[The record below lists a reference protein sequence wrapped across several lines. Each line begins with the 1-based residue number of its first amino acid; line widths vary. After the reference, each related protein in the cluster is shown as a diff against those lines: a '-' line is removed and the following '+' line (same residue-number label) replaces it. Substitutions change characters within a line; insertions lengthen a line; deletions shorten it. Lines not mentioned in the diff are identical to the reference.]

1 MGSFI
6 MREII
11 DQLRSTVRFCGF
23 ELETVQTHPNYV
35 SLELRSKK
43 RFRKKNYTLGV
54 SKTLTGILT
63 AERELSRSSKRQIL
77 IMDPVNNLMEP
88 TLTAVKLFHTFEDLQ
103 TFLND

>member
-1 MGSFI
+1 

-23 ELETVQTHPNYV
+23 ELETIQSHPNYV
-35 SLELRSKK
+35 SLELQSKK

-54 SKTLTGILT
+54 SKSLSGLLA
-63 AERELSRSSKRQIL
+63 AERELSRSSKNKVI
-77 IMDPVNNLMEP
+77 IMDPINNLMEP

-103 TFLND
+103 AFLSA

>member
-1 MGSFI
+1 

-11 DQLRSTVRFCGF
+11 EQLRSTVSFCGF
-23 ELETVQTHPNYV
+23 ELESIQSHPNYV

-54 SKTLTGILT
+54 SKSLSGILA
-63 AERELSRSSKRQIL
+63 AERELSRTSKRKIL

-88 TLTAVKLFHTFEDLQ
+88 TLTTIRLFHTFEDLQ
-103 TFLND
+103 DFLNE

>member
-1 MGSFI
+1 

-23 ELETVQTHPNYV
+23 ELETIQSHPSYV

-43 RFRKKNYTLGV
+43 LFRKKNYTLGV
-54 SKTLTGILT
+54 SKSLSGLLT
-63 AERELSRSSKRQIL
+63 AERELSRNSKNKVI
-77 IMDPVNNLMEP
+77 IMDPINNLMEP

-103 TFLND
+103 TFLNA